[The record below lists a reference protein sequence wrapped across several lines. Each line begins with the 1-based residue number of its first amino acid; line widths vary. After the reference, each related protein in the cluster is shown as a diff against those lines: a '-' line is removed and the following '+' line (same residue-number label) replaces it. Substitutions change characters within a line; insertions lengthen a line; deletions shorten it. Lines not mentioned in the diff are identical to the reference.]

1 MKKKLI
7 ILLALCF
14 AFSTVVHA
22 TENFETVVE
31 EGIESEFSLFVET
44 VTEVDEET
52 ETVTE
57 ETATEVTIDIIE
69 DKTEEM
75 LDIDTEEY
83 THSET
88 IEEITET
95 LESETEIEATTEAV
109 VEEPSDAET
118 EVESE
123 SDSIQIGEITEVE
136 SGEVS
141 TETLPDFTEETEPVE
156 TVVNDV
162 VIATEI
168 TDESKRIFVQ
178 VTGENL
184 IGKCANIKVRP
195 INTYNDFC
203 YIRTTVFDDDVK
215 NTAEILMS
223 DNMSGLYRVE
233 VDVENIVRETK
244 VVIVEESSD
253 NELICTTDRNSLI
266 ITGNITTEEEKDINV
281 KVLSESGNIVFI
293 RSVKTEVDGSYAVNV
308 VLSGEDENYVVWVTV
323 DGESKGYVKLVS
335 FFSEDSEKKKYYFT
349 CQSGT
354 GAYEEVFVYAKNILG
369 ANNYVY
375 EIDYSEHMKDV
386 KITDLCTL
394 TREKEQSAGYCY
406 NTEIEI
412 LSASDGKIRFIV
424 NSEAPA
430 DKVWS
435 GLLNIL
441 KFERITSNSVTFT
454 LRVYE

>member
-44 VTEVDEET
+44 VTEVDEGT
-52 ETVTE
+52 ETVIE

-195 INTYNDFC
+195 INTCNDFC

-335 FFSEDSEKKKYYFT
+335 FFNEDSEKKKYYFT